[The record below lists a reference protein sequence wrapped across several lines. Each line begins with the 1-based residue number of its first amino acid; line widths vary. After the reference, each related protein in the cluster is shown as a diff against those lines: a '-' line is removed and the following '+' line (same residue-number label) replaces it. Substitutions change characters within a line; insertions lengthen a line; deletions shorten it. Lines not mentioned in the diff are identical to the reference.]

1 MIIGKALEAWL
12 ADPEARTSTIAR
24 LEAVRRELRD
34 QAAYAELERTAEA
47 AASGDDIGLLAL
59 ARRFLADDRAVRQS
73 MAILVEAAHRDPFF
87 RPPVRSSLSEIQ
99 AGLLLFDRPHLSVY
113 LAIASPVPIAEK
125 RLVRAERASI
135 AFTGRHSIYRFLKAG
150 GSIVS
155 IWEAPAI
162 DRGFSAATSGRCR
175 LVERR
180 VLADGEFLELDGSR
194 HGFVIDYAEADIV
207 YLHASTSAGAAP
219 LMVEYDSD
227 TLEFAGASSSDEV
240 SSRVQLMLTLLRA
253 MERTDAAEI
262 FATMASGRH
271 FYDRWHAM
279 REFLALD
286 AERALPHLR
295 EMAAVDPHPEVRAA
309 ASRTLARFFPESIEE
324 PSPCLA

>member
-1 MIIGKALEAWL
+1 MIIGKSLAAWL
-12 ADPEARTSTIAR
+12 GDPEARSSTVAG
-24 LEAVRRELRD
+24 LEAARRKLRG
-34 QAAYAELERTAEA
+34 QAAYAKLERAAEA
-47 AASGDDIGLLAL
+47 EAGADGGRLLAL
-59 ARRFLADDRAVRQS
+59 ARRFMADDGAVRQS
-73 MAILVEAAHRDPFF
+73 MAILLEAAHRDPFF
-87 RPPVRSSLSEIQ
+87 RPPLRSSLSEIQ

-125 RLVRAERASI
+125 RLSRPKSASI
-135 AFTGRHSIYRFLKAG
+135 VFTGRHSNYRFIKAG
-150 GSIVS
+150 GATLS

-162 DRGFSAATSGRCR
+162 DHGFSVATSGRCR
-175 LVERR
+175 LLERR
-180 VLADGEFLELDGSR
+180 ALRDGEFLDLDGGR
-194 HGFVIDYAEADIV
+194 HGFVIDHAEAEIV
-207 YLHASTSAGAAP
+207 YLHASTPAGAAP

-262 FATMASGRH
+262 FAEIASGRH
-271 FYDRWHAM
+271 FYDRWYAM

-295 EMAAVDPHPEVRAA
+295 EMAVVDPHPEVRAA
-309 ASRTLARFFPESIEE
+309 ASNTLARFFSESLEE
-324 PSPCLA
+324 PAPCLA